1 MLFRIPKTKPSAPIY
16 YNVYYNQETGN
27 ITSITTK
34 DRPHLKTCYTTTFNE
49 VEDFITGTKN
59 LIDYKVVYDLQ
70 SANYFIAHKDDKIVL
85 DIDNL
90 VHNITSSNNAQLT
103 VIKNNVD
110 KKWQIVIDLELTY
123 KNNIDKAAILDE
135 TLWFSITQKN
145 NPNILH
151 RHFSISLQ
159 ELIDCTT
166 IDIDFLS
173 QDESKL
179 TNYSVYTNRRLV
191 SYSKREINE

>member
-1 MLFRIPKTKPSAPIY
+1 M
-16 YNVYYNQETGN
+16 YYNQETGS
-27 ITSITTK
+27 IVSITTK
-34 DRPHLKTCYTTTFNE
+34 DRQHLKTYYTTTFNE
-49 VEDFITGTKN
+49 VEDFITGAKN

-70 SANYFIAHKDDKIVL
+70 TANYFIAHKNDKIVL

-90 VHNITSSNNAQLT
+90 VHKISSSDNAQLT
-103 VIKNNVD
+103 VIKNNVNN
-110 KKWQIVIDLELTY
+110 KWQIVIDLELTY
-123 KNNIDKAAILDE
+123 KNNIDKTTILDE

-145 NPNILH
+145 NPNVLY

-159 ELIDCTT
+159 ELLDNNVL
-166 IDIDFLS
+166 DIDFSS
-173 QDESKL
+173 QDEQKL

>member
-1 MLFRIPKTKPSAPIY
+1 MLFRIPKTTPPAPIY
-16 YNVYYNQETGN
+16 YNVYYNQETGS
-27 ITSITTK
+27 IVSITTK
-34 DRPHLKTCYTTTFNE
+34 DRQHLKTYYTTTFNE
-49 VEDFITGTKN
+49 VEDFITGAKN

-70 SANYFIAHKDDKIVL
+70 TANYFIAHKNDKIVL

-90 VHNITSSNNAQLT
+90 VHKISSSDNAQLT
-103 VIKNNVD
+103 VIKNNVNN
-110 KKWQIVIDLELTY
+110 KWQIVIDLELTY
-123 KNNIDKAAILDE
+123 KNNIDKTTILDE

-145 NPNILH
+145 NPNVLY

-159 ELIDCTT
+159 ELLDNNVL
-166 IDIDFLS
+166 DIDFSS
-173 QDESKL
+173 QDEQKL

>member
-1 MLFRIPKTKPSAPIY
+1 MLFRIPKTSPPEQIY
-16 YNVYYNQETGN
+16 YNVYYNQETGS
-27 ITSITTK
+27 IASITTK
-34 DRPHLKTCYTTTFNE
+34 DRPHLKTHYTTTFNE
-49 VEDFITGTKN
+49 VEEFITGAKN

-70 SANYFIAHKDDKIVL
+70 TANYFIAHKNDKIVL

-90 VHNITSSNNAQLT
+90 VHQITSSDNAQLT
-103 VIKNNVD
+103 VIKNNVSN
-110 KKWQIVIDLELTY
+110 KWQIVIDLELTY

-145 NPNILH
+145 NPNVLY
-151 RHFSISLQ
+151 RHFCINLQ
-159 ELIDCTT
+159 ELLDNKV

-191 SYSKREINE
+191 SYSTREINE